1 MRIDQATA
9 IPEGAMFCVPLAEGA
24 GYAYGYVAL
33 ARGGWGYLYD
43 VYDRIGADDT
53 PPDGIEDAGLAVR
66 NLLGSGGEFLAA
78 TYNPRPW
85 RLLDRQVRAIA
96 PLGPALFQV
105 GSKVLDMRDGQ
116 PVTDASIDL
125 KSLPYKEYPTDDEH
139 SYLITAR
146 LLGCEYRFNDAG
158 TGYELLR

>member
-9 IPEGAMFCVPLAEGA
+9 IREGAMFCVPLAAGA
-24 GYAYGYVAL
+24 GYGYGYVAL
-33 ARGGWGYLYD
+33 ARTGWGYLYD
-43 VYDRIGADDT
+43 VYDRIGQDET
-53 PPDGIEDAGLAVR
+53 PPDGIEDASLAVR

-105 GSKVLDMRDGQ
+105 GSKILDMRDGRQ
-116 PVTDASIDL
+116 VIDASIEL
-125 KSLPYKEYPTDDEH
+125 KGLPYKEYPTDDEH
-139 SYLITAR
+139 SYLVTAR
-146 LLGCEYRFNDAG
+146 LLGCDYRYDQERGA
-158 TGYELLR
+158 YELLR